1 MTLRSDAKS
10 EEKSICC
17 FKNDKNLINFDPI
30 TQKSKKI
37 GLSLV
42 PIVQSV

>member
-1 MTLRSDAKS
+1 MQNLK
-10 EEKSICC
+10 KNSICC
-17 FKNDKNLINFDPI
+17 FKNDKNLINFNPI

-42 PIVQSV
+42 PIGQSI